1 MKEEFERMSFDQK
14 VSYLVDNLRN
24 LPDDLSEEGIEI
36 LVKAGETEYA
46 AVLARE
52 KGMIDRAIKIL
63 KDSGDFLWAALMAKN
78 AGREGES
85 EFLLREGLDYYIG
98 MEMFG
103 RAVSASTALQL
114 PAEEIDSIFRRG
126 IESESRGLD
135 LAHSR
140 DMIDSAMESLDIA
153 LIGKNDETSRKVLH
167 ALNEERDKRAKDEQR
182 ARNQE
187 S

>member
-14 VSYLVDNLRN
+14 VSYLVENLRN
-24 LPDDLSEEGIEI
+24 LPDDLSEMGIEI
-36 LVKAGETEYA
+36 LVEAGETEYA
-46 AVLARE
+46 AVIARD

-63 KDSGDFLWAALMAKN
+63 TDSGDFLWAALMAKN

-85 EFLLREGLDYYIG
+85 ESLLREGLDYYVR

-103 RAVSASTALQL
+103 RAVSAATALKL
-114 PAEEIDSIFRRG
+114 PAEEIDSLFKRG
-126 IESESRGLD
+126 IEAECRGLD

-153 LIGKNDETSRKVLH
+153 LIGKNDETSRQVLH
-167 ALNEERDKRAKDEQR
+167 ALNEERDKKGKGK
-182 ARNQE
+182 E
-187 S
+187 SKG